1 MEEIKKM
8 IAKQEEE
15 RMEEIYRHIKNGVK
29 ISMPHTVMIE
39 PGVEIGEGTEI
50 EQNVI
55 LRAGTKIGKD
65 CLIGMGTTI
74 ENSEISDGVKVLSSM
89 ILKSKIGNNTT
100 VGPFAYVRP
109 DCVVGDNARIGDF
122 VELKNCNIGNGTKVS
137 HLTYVGD
144 ADVGEKCNF
153 GCGTVTVNY
162 DGKKK
167 YRTVIGNNV
176 FVGCNS
182 NLVAP
187 VTLND
192 GAYTA
197 AGSTITDEVPENNLA
212 IARARQV
219 NKEVWKDRRD

>member
-74 ENSEISDGVKVLSSM
+74 ENSEISDGVKV
-89 ILKSKIGNNTT
+89 
-100 VGPFAYVRP
+100 
-109 DCVVGDNARIGDF
+109 
-122 VELKNCNIGNGTKVS
+122 
-137 HLTYVGD
+137 
-144 ADVGEKCNF
+144 
-153 GCGTVTVNY
+153 
-162 DGKKK
+162 
-167 YRTVIGNNV
+167 
-176 FVGCNS
+176 
-182 NLVAP
+182 
-187 VTLND
+187 
-192 GAYTA
+192 
-197 AGSTITDEVPENNLA
+197 
-212 IARARQV
+212 
-219 NKEVWKDRRD
+219 